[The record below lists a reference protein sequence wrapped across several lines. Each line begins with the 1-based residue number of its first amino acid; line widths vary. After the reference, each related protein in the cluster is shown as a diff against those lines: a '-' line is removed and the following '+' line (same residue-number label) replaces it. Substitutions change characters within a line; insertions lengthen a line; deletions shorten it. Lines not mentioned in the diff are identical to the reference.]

1 MTDSTLQVSSEQA
14 QLASVWALSR
24 RARQAATDRELAFM
38 LVNETQGLVRYRQA
52 ALWLQAEGA
61 YSLSGVVQIEANA
74 PYVLWLESVCMHLA
88 SQNQDAASTL
98 TSHDLPKALGQE
110 WAEWWPEHALWL
122 RLGSPNGTKEAGGL
136 LLLRDEPWRQEELS
150 LLVEWVE
157 AWVHAFNAKHSP
169 RLKSLQA
176 WGARLGAI
184 FNRHPERPWWL
195 QSRLWVLL
203 LIVLVLLIPVRMTV
217 LAPGELVPAHPVI
230 MRAPLDGVID
240 VFHVQPNQTVQAN
253 QPLFGF
259 DEVVIQARMDV
270 ARQALATVETDYR
283 QTSQMALND
292 VKFKSQ
298 LALLLGKVDEKRA
311 EVAYLKEQLQRAR
324 VLSPQAGVVL
334 MDDPAEWLGKP
345 VAVGER
351 ILRIAAL
358 DDAEVEAWL
367 PLADAI
373 ELQPGAEL
381 SLYLSSSPMSPVSAR
396 LRYMAHDAVQRPD
409 GHFAFR
415 IRASLTEKTNH
426 RVGLK
431 GTAKLQGNWVPL
443 VYWVMR
449 RPVATARAYL
459 GL

>member
-1 MTDSTLQVSSEQA
+1 MNDASVVRGESDA
-14 QLASVWALSR
+14 LAAVWALAR
-24 RARQAATDRELAFM
+24 QARQAASDRELAFM
-38 LVNETQGLVRYRQA
+38 LVNDTQGLAHYRQA
-52 ALWLQAEGA
+52 ALWLKEEGA

-74 PYVLWLESVCMHLA
+74 SYVLWLESVCTHLA
-88 SQNQDAASTL
+88 SQADVPSRTL
-98 TSHDLPKALGQE
+98 TSTDLPDSLGQE
-110 WAEWWPEHALWL
+110 WAQWWPEHAVWL
-122 RLGSPNGTKEAGGL
+122 SMSRPGEPANVGGL
-136 LLLRDEPWRQEELS
+136 LLLRDEPWRDQELA
-150 LLVEWVE
+150 LLREWVD
-157 AWVHAFNAKHSP
+157 AWWHAFDAKHSP
-169 RLKSLQA
+169 RLRTLQA
-176 WGARLGAI
+176 WRGRLRSL
-184 FNRHPERPWWL
+184 FERQPGQVWWK
-195 QSRLWVLL
+195 QSSFRVLGLLSIVLL
-203 LIVLVLLIPVRMTV
+203 FPVRMTV

-259 DEVVIQARMDV
+259 DEVVIQARLDL
-270 ARQALATVETDYR
+270 ALQSLATTETDYR
-283 QTSQMALND
+283 QTSQMALTD
-292 VKFKSQ
+292 VKSKSQ

-311 EVAYLKEQLQRAR
+311 EIDYLNEQLQRAR

-334 MDDPAEWLGKP
+334 MDDPAEWMGKP

-373 ELQPGAEL
+373 DLQPGAAL
-381 SLYLSSSPMSPVSAR
+381 SLYLSSSPLSPVSAT
-396 LRYMAHDAVQRPD
+396 LRYLAHDAVQRPD
-409 GHFAFR
+409 GNFAYR
-415 IRASLTEKTNH
+415 VRATLTQKTDH
-426 RVGLK
+426 RVGMK

-449 RPVATARAYL
+449 RPLATARAYM